1 MSKVHVARAERDRN
15 PDVEAS
21 GEAAHDLVLEFLNQ
35 ITAELAAGPLNLPC
49 FPDVVP
55 RIRKALSD
63 PASTPDDVVRAA
75 GTEPRLAARLLQTA
89 NSAVF
94 NPAGKSATN
103 LRAAVT
109 RLGHNLVQSVT
120 MAFAVQQLKAE
131 PTLRPVIEPLNRL
144 WEKSIAVASICQVL
158 ARQLR
163 VPADK
168 VFLAGLLHG
177 IGHFYILVRAAA
189 GPKEVLADPILQD
202 FVVDWHPTIGQ
213 SVLEQWGFEP
223 VMCAAVGS
231 QYEYERAGKRPADL
245 TDVVIASVA
254 LAEALLDHDGDLGD
268 CSGISAFANL
278 GLSEDELRA
287 TLVHTHHSLGS
298 LRESLGC

>member
-1 MSKVHVARAERDRN
+1 MPRAEMAMSDRHRTAPEEAARASI
-15 PDVEAS
+15 V
-21 GEAAHDLVLEFLNQ
+21 EFLNR

-49 FPDVVP
+49 FPEVVP

-94 NPAGKSATN
+94 NRAGTPVTN
-103 LRAAVT
+103 LRVAIT
-109 RLGHNLVQSVT
+109 RLGHQLVQTVT

-131 PTLRPVIEPLNRL
+131 PSLRPVAEPLNRL

-168 VFLAGLLHG
+168 VFLTGLLHG
-177 IGHFYILVRAAA
+177 IGHFYIMVRAAEA
-189 GPKEVLADPILQD
+189 SGEILTDPVLHE
-202 FVVDWHPTIGQ
+202 FVADWHPAIGQ
-213 SVLEQWGFEP
+213 SVLEQWGFEAM
-223 VMCAAVGS
+223 MCKAVGD
-231 QYEYERAGKRPADL
+231 QRVYDRTGKHAADL
-245 TDVVIASVA
+245 TDVVVASVA
-254 LAEALLDHDGDLGD
+254 LAEALFDHDGDLAH
-268 CSGISAFANL
+268 CEHITAFANL
-278 GLSEDELRA
+278 GLGAEEQRA
-287 TLVHTHHSLGS
+287 TLVHTRLSLGTV
-298 LRESLGC
+298 RDTLGC